1 MSRKKVEQI
10 VSAAQGALV
19 DNERVTEFGPC
30 WAAEL
35 KPRVPL
41 LVTAR
46 RQYLMVLSDRR
57 LLLFTRRWR
66 RKRLAARDL
75 VIGKRYEAFSV
86 SRVRRA
92 RPLYS
97 VRVTATNGAQ
107 MVFEFRLGQRHLGG
121 ALVARLTPAQPALPP
136 RVVPDPRARSGVGGT
151 DRGDATAATNPVDAP
166 VQTLPTSPRDGRD
179 AAEETDFWGPRRAAR
194 ERRPGHRRR
203 HDRRPDLG
211 RGRPGCGAR
220 PRRTASSPSTSRGP
234 AGSST
239 TPSTSAT
246 PRSRPSVRSRRAA
259 ADAGETVAAIGITNQ
274 RETDGGLGP
283 AQRPAPPPGDR
294 VAGPSHRRALRRAAS
309 RRA

>member
-1 MSRKKVEQI
+1 MGRKKVEQI

-66 RKRLAARDL
+66 RKRLQARDL

-97 VRVTATNGAQ
+97 VRVTATNGSQ

-136 RVVPDPRARSGVGGT
+136 GSSPVPAPAGGGR
-151 DRGDATAATNPVDAP
+151 DRPGDATAATNPVDAP
-166 VQTLPTSPRDGRD
+166 AQTPPTSPRDAGD
-179 AAEETDFWGPRRAAR
+179 GHEETDFWGP
-194 ERRPGHRRR
+194 PT
-203 HDRRPDLG
+203 
-211 RGRPGCGAR
+211 RG
-220 PRRTASSPSTSRGP
+220 T
-234 AGSST
+234 
-239 TPSTSAT
+239 
-246 PRSRPSVRSRRAA
+246 
-259 ADAGETVAAIGITNQ
+259 
-274 RETDGGLGP
+274 
-283 AQRPAPPPGDR
+283 
-294 VAGPSHRRALRRAAS
+294 
-309 RRA
+309 